1 MLNFSDNTDIVID
14 KEKRKKTFIILK
26 CKNCKIQISKNRIT
40 NDLFKLSMIED
51 HYSIKPIF
59 LTCYLIK
66 DKTKMFTLGEGNHIL
81 KEEVTCVK
89 CEKSIGL
96 YIKSAGKNNW
106 ALVDN
111 VALNTNF
118 VQM

>member
-1 MLNFSDNTDIVID
+1 MLNFSDNIEID
-14 KEKRKKTFIILK
+14 KEKIKKTFITLK
-26 CKNCKIQISKNRIT
+26 CKNCKIQISKNGIT
-40 NDLFKLSMIED
+40 KDLFKLSAIED

-66 DKTKMFTLGEGNHIL
+66 NKTKIVTLGEGNHIL
-81 KEEVTCVK
+81 KEGVTCAK
-89 CEKSIGL
+89 CEKSIGF
-96 YIKSAGKNNW
+96 YIKSAGKISW
-106 ALVDN
+106 VFVDN